1 MMPSDYLR
9 TGDVILAGGFA
20 SKIWDSYDPKTML
33 ATWEQKDEKRYR
45 STCPGDSGGPLFVD
59 RNGILVLLGITSWGA
74 ADCPVGVPSI
84 VTSVV
89 PSTNWLK
96 TARSALQQ
104 QAATNNPAK
113 PEQIRGAQITNAPRL
128 G

>member
-1 MMPSDYLR
+1 
-9 TGDVILAGGFA
+9 
-20 SKIWDSYDPKTML
+20 ML

-84 VTSVV
+84 FTSVV

-113 PEQIRGAQITNAPRL
+113 PEQIRGAQITNDPRL